1 MSRYGFSITVKL
13 RVRAYTHGGPSLIQA
28 RATDMQRSTNTRRYF
43 VLKEDKRRRRNPFLL
58 ETPRIRASFEVLIS
72 IEGRIHEDTFLLDV
86 SPVSLW
92 QVLAAQHTCRYW
104 ATLQNLSST
113 RFREHRIPRS
123 RSDRLIFDERGV
135 VITGFERNEILG
147 FRSLYFLMDHLLFHL
162 VGWNTKR
169 PIYRFEKKSL
179 NNFSS

>member
-92 QVLAAQHTCRYW
+92 QVLAAHGTY
-104 ATLQNLSST
+104 LPLLSHVAKSLLDAVSRT
-113 RFREHRIPRS
+113 PDTEIEIGSIDIRWKRSCNNWFRTKWNTWIP
-123 RSDRLIFDERGV
+123 F
-135 VITGFERNEILG
+135 FILSN
-147 FRSLYFLMDHLLFHL
+147 RSLTFPPGRMKYEQTH
-162 VGWNTKR
+162 TSIR
-169 PIYRFEKKSL
+169 KKIL
-179 NNFSS
+179 E